1 MNRARFLTAAAVC
14 ASLLHG
20 QAVAHAA
27 APEPAVD
34 GARTALVENPCP
46 APTPVDAAT
55 IAFVQTLVE
64 PGAKFTPPPPLP
76 KPENPMQDWANL
88 CRYRADNAAVTARPD
103 VVFMGDSLT
112 ELWKYADPAFF
123 GAGRINRGISGQTSA
138 QMLLRFQADV
148 VALKPRVVHLLT
160 GGNDIA
166 GNAGLTSERVVKDN
180 VIAMVTLARAND
192 IKVVLG
198 SITPIE
204 RVWWAPDLR
213 PGGQVRQFNAW
224 LRDYARA
231 NGLGFVDYHAALAD
245 GAGNM
250 PAAYANDAA
259 HPNRKGYA
267 LMEPA
272 ATRALDAALGK

>member
-1 MNRARFLTAAAVC
+1 MNRTLFLSVTAAC
-14 ASLLHG
+14 AALVP
-20 QAVAHAA
+20 VAAHTAA
-27 APEPAVD
+27 GDPAV
-34 GARTALVENPCP
+34 GARSAMVDNPCP
-46 APTPVDAAT
+46 PAKPVDAAT

-64 PGAKFTPPPPLP
+64 PGAKFTPPPPQP
-76 KPENPMQDWANL
+76 KAENPMQDWANI

-112 ELWKYADPAFF
+112 ELWGYADPAFF
-123 GAGRINRGISGQTSA
+123 GNGRINRGISGQTSA

-166 GNAGLTSERVVKDN
+166 GNAGLTSEKILKDN

-198 SITPIE
+198 SITPIA

-213 PGGQVRQFNAW
+213 PGEQVKQFNAW
-224 LRDYARA
+224 LREYARA

-245 GAGNM
+245 SAGEM

-259 HPNRKGYA
+259 HPNRNGYA